1 MKSAYYFRSAL
12 PELYVAFLNSN
23 GPVREGIGQIC
34 KNWWSELE
42 KKWSKLSKLVKI
54 VREKVPK
61 LQNYLSSSTVFPPLL
76 VLRIY
81 VIVPFKVSDKVHHCK
96 IQNPSV
102 HQSSANYTV

>member
-23 GPVREGIGQIC
+23 GPVRGGIGQIC
-34 KNWWSELE
+34 KKWWSELE
-42 KKWSKLSKLVKI
+42 KKWSKLVKI
-54 VREKVPK
+54 VREKISK
-61 LQNYLSSSTVFPPLL
+61 LLNYLSSSTVFPPLL